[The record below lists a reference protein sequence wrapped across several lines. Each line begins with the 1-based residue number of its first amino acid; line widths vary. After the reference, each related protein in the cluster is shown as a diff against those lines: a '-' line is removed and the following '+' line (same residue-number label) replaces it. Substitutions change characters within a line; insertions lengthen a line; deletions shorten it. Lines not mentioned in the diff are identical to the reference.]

1 MEDEYEK
8 KIKNERRLQFD
19 EDKKREKG
27 KKVKNNFKWINRKK
41 RYWRI
46 IW

>member
-8 KIKNERRLQFD
+8 KIKNERILQFD

-27 KKVKNNFKWINRKK
+27 KKV
-41 RYWRI
+41 
-46 IW
+46 